1 MNIARVAALCAIAL
15 LVPATAQAGP
25 RDDLVA
31 GMAKC
36 AAIADNAA
44 RLACFD
50 ALTPTVK
57 AAQFEGAPPPVAA
70 TAPGAPGAAPSA
82 AAPGAQPPVA
92 DNRPWYSVDRILGV
106 TPREQTRP
114 EQFGGE
120 NLAPP
125 PPAPGSPEA
134 ANQPPPPLD
143 SITSGVTEY
152 SLNPYKKFIVILDNG
167 QIWQQLPSDDG
178 IAHFMKGAKNT
189 VVISRGMLESYSLVL
204 NDGATFKVRRLK

>member
-1 MNIARVAALCAIAL
+1 MNIARVAAFCAIAL
-15 LVPATAQAGP
+15 VPAAAQAGP

-36 AAIADNAA
+36 AGIADNAA

-50 ALTPTVK
+50 ALTPTLK
-57 AAQFEGAPPPVAA
+57 AAQFEGPSVAAPVTAPSGAPPAA
-70 TAPGAPGAAPSA
+70 AAGAP
-82 AAPGAQPPVA
+82 PPVA

-106 TPREQTRP
+106 SPRDQTRP

-125 PPAPGSPEA
+125 PPAPGTPEA

-143 SITSGVTEY
+143 SITVGVTEY
-152 SLNPYKKFIVILDNG
+152 SFNPYKKFIVILDNG

-178 IAHFMKGAKNT
+178 IAHFMKGAKNS
-189 VVISRGMLESYSLVL
+189 VVIERGMLESYSLIL
-204 NDGATFKVRRLK
+204 NDSATYKVRRLK